1 MCSIDS
7 CLNVPSTSWKEAL
20 IDTIGFNSVKS
31 LQTGPGCF
39 VLVIVHRFEH
49 SFNVNTERSSCK
61 ECEEILTQLYSMQCV
76 MQPWCNRET
85 TRGLHHRHN
94 LESWILKHGR
104 AIATSAKLKLQWQS
118 SVLKISESKA
128 NATLLSLEVI
138 RSLNVDTS
146 IFQPSLQGKL
156 WKLGF
161 YDSFM
166 VRPIHCR
173 SKAILCLVFCQRQ
186 SLVRKTK
193 VWHTLA

>member
-7 CLNVPSTSWKEAL
+7 CLNVPSTSGKEAL

-104 AIATSAKLKLQWQS
+104 AIATSAKLKWQWQDQ
-118 SVLKISESKA
+118 VPRVFRCPGTFWRRKA
-128 NATLLSLEVI
+128 SNPQSHCLCSGQMPGIWTVFSMKPFFVEQRRKPLMYWVVRELMSDGSAKAKMLAAKDLRKSL
-138 RSLNVDTS
+138 
-146 IFQPSLQGKL
+146 
-156 WKLGF
+156 
-161 YDSFM
+161 
-166 VRPIHCR
+166 
-173 SKAILCLVFCQRQ
+173 
-186 SLVRKTK
+186 
-193 VWHTLA
+193 